1 MIREVIHVYTNRLSI
16 CDVFFFSS
24 FDSGETFTKH
34 IFFETLVRSSVYCK
48 ENIAIFNLQDYPFKA
63 TRTQINLKK
72 KIDLGPLILI
82 IKENLFRISCEN
94 EIRMKSQVLFY
105 MKSEAC
111 LCQLAMHTDRSS
123 YYNINKYLCNTLE
136 KLTRA
141 GRTICPLAK
150 GLSETAIS
158 WA

>member
-1 MIREVIHVYTNRLSI
+1 MPFLTYKT
-16 CDVFFFSS
+16 
-24 FDSGETFTKH
+24 
-34 IFFETLVRSSVYCK
+34 
-48 ENIAIFNLQDYPFKA
+48 FKA

-72 KIDLGPLILI
+72 KIDFGPLIII

>member
-1 MIREVIHVYTNRLSI
+1 MS
-16 CDVFFFSS
+16 FFSS
-24 FDSGETFTKH
+24 FDSGETLTKH

-72 KIDLGPLILI
+72 KIDLGPLIIIII

-111 LCQLAMHTDRSS
+111 LCQLAMHTLPHR
-123 YYNINKYLCNTLE
+123 
-136 KLTRA
+136 
-141 GRTICPLAK
+141 
-150 GLSETAIS
+150 
-158 WA
+158 

>member
-16 CDVFFFSS
+16 CDVFFFLLLTR
-24 FDSGETFTKH
+24 EKRLPNTFSLK
-34 IFFETLVRSSVYCK
+34 LLSAVQYCK
-48 ENIAIFNLQDYPFKA
+48 ENIAIFNLQEYPFKA

-123 YYNINKYLCNTLE
+123 YYKINKYLCNTLE

-141 GRTICPLAK
+141 GRTICPLVK